1 VARSQCQPK
10 SHIPRSL
17 RSYVA
22 RLEFTYVTNLSMP
35 VHLECQKDLSK
46 LSVPLKYTT
55 EYKSQAAKTCRYYVD
70 GIDGRKLVW
79 LPNSN
84 MKDAKHDDS
93 GYSNRVG
100 DMCTRGLTEV

>member
-1 VARSQCQPK
+1 MAELMRHRLTKGSATDRPHLNHRATPRLHKVARSQCRPK

-17 RSYVA
+17 QSYVA

-55 EYKSQAAKTCRYYVD
+55 EYKTQAAKT
-70 GIDGRKLVW
+70 
-79 LPNSN
+79 
-84 MKDAKHDDS
+84 
-93 GYSNRVG
+93 
-100 DMCTRGLTEV
+100 